1 LYAVTSMGKY
11 YLNIFSIYNE
21 GSKSRY
27 YGKPGIMWLDD
38 GLLSCRNYCMC
49 PNEVEVKKICTI

>member
-1 LYAVTSMGKY
+1 MGKY

-38 GLLSCRNYCMC
+38 GLLSCCNYCMC